1 MLSGLSVGAIA
12 GIIIALLVVMAIILS
27 ALGVLC
33 TVMMRGVRSHLDGSE
48 GKGHVVSDSD
58 HQGEVVLKQYETH
71 KNEDQQKYTRDD
83 NNRDSFIERNVSLG
97 SGNEDSDSESS
108 KNSPPSAV

>member
-1 MLSGLSVGAIA
+1 MLSGLSGGAIA
-12 GIIIALLVVMAIILS
+12 GIIIALLVVMAVILS
-27 ALGVLC
+27 ALGVL
-33 TVMMRGVRSHLDGSE
+33 MMRGVRSHLDGSE

-58 HQGEVVLKQYETH
+58 HQVEVVLKQYETH